1 MNESK
6 YTMAKKGARFA
17 VVTVAALLLALAAL
31 AAEQALS
38 AKPAEAGPCVTG
50 CVVGGG
56 GTTEP
61 PVIVPPNDNF
71 SAATKIEWLKNVS
84 SYMLSTKL
92 ATLEPGEPKTH
103 LLNTNDCADY
113 GINNSVWF
121 TITPKYNGNVTFSA
135 GPESNFDTVLRLFQ
149 GSSLTSLRLH
159 SCRNSNHVRDPIEV
173 AYGGSGVSET
183 LTTSVNAG
191 ETYYLQVSGAT
202 AYPWGRLQFSTRW
215 GCYYPSPDQRLCPI
229 S

>member
-6 YTMAKKGARFA
+6 YTVAKKGVRFA
-17 VVTVAALLLALAAL
+17 MVTLAFLLALAAG
-31 AAEQALS
+31 QALR
-38 AKPAEAGPCVTG
+38 AKPAEAGMCVVN

-56 GTTEP
+56 GTPEP
-61 PVIVPPNDNF
+61 SVIVQPNDNF

-84 SYMLSTKL
+84 YMLNTKL

-103 LLNTNDCADY
+103 LLNTIDCADN
-113 GINNSVWF
+113 GINNSVWY

-135 GPESNFDTVLRLFQ
+135 GSESNFDTVLRLFQ
-149 GSSLTSLRLH
+149 GSSLTSLQLH
-159 SCRNSNHVRDPIEV
+159 SCRNSNHVRAPIDAV
-173 AYGGSGVSET
+173 YGTGVSET

-215 GCYYPSPDQRLCPI
+215 GCYYPSSDQRLCPI